1 MLLIRLLC
9 GGLGLNPAW
18 EWAAV
23 QIRLY
28 YLRGR
33 RREDLPCTF
42 WWLLRAAPRTLVPS
56 TGGQRTER
64 KSTG

>member
-1 MLLIRLLC
+1 MLLIRLL
-9 GGLGLNPAW
+9 GRGLGLNPSW

-28 YLRGR
+28 SLRGR

-42 WWLLRAAPRTLVPS
+42 WWLLRAAPGTLVPS
-56 TGGQRTER
+56 TGGQRMER
-64 KSTG
+64 RSTG